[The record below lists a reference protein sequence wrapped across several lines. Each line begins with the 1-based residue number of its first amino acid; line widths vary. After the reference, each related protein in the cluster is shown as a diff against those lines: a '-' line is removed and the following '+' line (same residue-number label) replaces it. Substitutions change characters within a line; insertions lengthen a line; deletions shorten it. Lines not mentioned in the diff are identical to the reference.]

1 MIRGQKGNMTRKE
14 IIDQLVSGSITLTD
28 VIDAVI
34 EVNGIIGVG
43 CITLGDQI
51 KDYCYQKSAR
61 R

>member
-1 MIRGQKGNMTRKE
+1 MTSTE
-14 IIDQLVSGSITLTD
+14 IIEHLVAGSITLTD

-43 CITLGDQI
+43 CISLGDQI
-51 KDYCYQKSAR
+51 KDYCYQKSTR